1 MAGILKTLYWVTL
14 ATAVVAFWISLRSE
28 EDQVMY
34 TILALLI
41 WGLAYGFHWLEK
53 RYREGEEE

>member
-1 MAGILKTLYWVTL
+1 MKTLYWVTL
-14 ATAVVAFWISLRSE
+14 ATAVVAFWISLRSD

-41 WGLAYGFHWLEK
+41 WGLAYCFHWLEK
-53 RYREGEEE
+53 RYSEEE

>member
-1 MAGILKTLYWVTL
+1 MVAALKTLYWVAL
-14 ATAVVAFWISLRSE
+14 ATALVAFWISLRAE

-41 WGLAYGFHWLEK
+41 WGLAYFFHWLEK
-53 RYREGEEE
+53 RYREEE